1 MKKPRILVTSVYDA
15 VKYVMKHIQY
25 EYAKKTDTYA
35 VISIQDTA
43 GFGIEFRESSYCKG
57 VLTLYFDDIE
67 EPCPGYQ
74 LINAAQA
81 EQVIHFIKEHLDVD
95 TLLIHC
101 YAGVSRS
108 RAVGVFA
115 SELLG
120 ISFSSGRA
128 FNEYVYSI
136 LKDTAKE
143 IEANEKSSSIN
154 PE

>member
-1 MKKPRILVTSVYDA
+1 MKKPSILVMSLQDA
-15 VKYVMKHIQY
+15 VKYVLKHIQY

-35 VISIQDTA
+35 VISIQDTT

-67 EPCPGYQ
+67 DTCPGYK
-74 LINAAQA
+74 LINDAQA
-81 EQVIHFIKEHLDVD
+81 EQIIHFIMDHQDVD

-108 RAVGVFA
+108 RAIGVFA

-120 ISFSSGRA
+120 LSFPSDRA
-128 FNEYVYSI
+128 FNEYVYSL
-136 LKDTAKE
+136 LKDMAQE
-143 IEANEKSSSIN
+143 MEKKRVKPIIH
-154 PE
+154 E